1 MSDSARALRRAAR
14 IGLLAVTVGCS
25 RSGDSAE
32 HAVGGVII
40 TPAIPKPDFVLTDTR
55 GRPFDFRARTRGRI
69 ALLFFGYT
77 HCPDVCPLH
86 MANIAAALRELPPAT
101 AHDVS
106 VVFVTTDSARD
117 SLPRLRQWLNGFDST
132 FVGLTGSLKR
142 VNAIQAK
149 LRLLAPAERAQD
161 GSGSYGINHSA
172 VVLAFTRDDSAHV
185 IYPFG
190 VQRAAWTADLERL
203 VKVGPPRTTP

>member
-1 MSDSARALRRAAR
+1 V
-14 IGLLAVTVGCS
+14 GLLALLACS
-25 RSGDSAE
+25 RGSGSPE
-32 HAVGGVII
+32 HAIGGIII
-40 TPAIPKPDFVLTDTR
+40 TPAIAKPDFVLTDTR
-55 GRPFDFRARTRGRI
+55 GQPFDFRARTRGKV

-86 MANIAAALRELPPAT
+86 MANIAAALRQLAPAA

-117 SLPRLRQWLNGFDST
+117 SLPRLRQWLDGFDST

-142 VNAIQAK
+142 VNAVQAQ
-149 LRLLAPAERAQD
+149 LRLMAPAVREED
-161 GSGSYGINHSA
+161 GSGAYGIAHSA

-185 IYPFG
+185 VYPFG
-190 VQRAAWTADLERL
+190 VQRSAWVADLDRL
-203 VKVGPPRTTP
+203 VRVGPPRAP

>member
-1 MSDSARALRRAAR
+1 LRLRLVCLALTAAV
-14 IGLLAVTVGCS
+14 LACS
-25 RSGDSAE
+25 RSGDAGE

-55 GRPFDFRARTRGRI
+55 GQPFDFRASTRGKI

-149 LRLLAPAERAQD
+149 LRLLAPAEREQVGA
-161 GSGSYGINHSA
+161 SYGINHSA
-172 VVLAFTRDDSAHV
+172 VVIAFTRDDSAHV
-185 IYPFG
+185 VYPFG

-203 VKVGPPRTTP
+203 VKVGPPRAAP